1 MASTGLDH
9 RSDVAGPAP
18 FNPTRLSLRRLG
30 MRPLSTMSL
39 LSAALLALAAC
50 GGGDAASSPSS
61 SPSTVTSTS
70 GNESNTV
77 AEATTNATTDAGE
90 PAVVTISDSRFDTT
104 ELRVPVGTTVRFV
117 NTDPYAHTVT
127 SKDDSPAAFASGE
140 FGQDETFEFTFDEPG
155 EYAYF
160 CEIHP
165 TMRASVIV
173 DG

>member
-1 MASTGLDH
+1 
-9 RSDVAGPAP
+9 
-18 FNPTRLSLRRLG
+18 
-30 MRPLSTMSL
+30 MSL

-61 SPSTVTSTS
+61 SPSSATPASDTDSD
-70 GNESNTV
+70 TV
-77 AEATTNATTDAGE
+77 AEATTGAGE
-90 PAVVTISDSRFDTT
+90 PAVVTLSDSRFDTT

-117 NTDPYAHTVT
+117 NTDPYDHTVT
-127 SKDDSPAAFASGE
+127 SKEDAPATFASGE

-155 EYAYF
+155 EYPYF

-173 DG
+173 GG

>member
-61 SPSTVTSTS
+61 SPSTVAATSTS
-70 GNESNTV
+70 ATDPDPS
-77 AEATTNATTDAGE
+77 AEATASAGE